1 MEKIKGNLENI
12 NRDNLIY
19 EIRERI
25 LVDLFNESKDYIVPT
40 EELKPNT
47 PLSTILADAYY
58 LHYSLIPIIRME
70 KNENQILENIRLAL
84 LQYINSLTYKKAKI
98 KTELND
104 ELSTYYAILF
114 MKNFINIASGGEGSF
129 SRRASPKKAE
139 EEIAKGKTSRI
150 AKMLEDAA
158 KQAEIDLQKVA
169 NILKI
174 ANFGTKEGDYLKTL
188 KLVDLIKK
196 VDNAEQILRFAIG
209 LIEKMPRFYTKIKR
223 DSTIGTELGGYR
235 LSRNMLKAL
244 ARELAL
250 PEELLLIKLVSQGLL
265 TRRKLLNKLGAIY
278 VLLDKSGSMAGLKTI
293 WSRSVALALFKR
305 SIIEGRKFYLRFFDY
320 RIYRLLQNP
329 EEILSD
335 ILSIKSNGGTDIQKA
350 ILTAIVDL
358 KDSHLRD
365 QTNVII
371 IITDGESKISKLLLR
386 KKLDEVNAR
395 LITIFVGE
403 NERSDNVSNLM
414 EISDKNFFVR
424 PSERDALSLIQ
435 QI

>member
-1 MEKIKGNLENI
+1 MEKIEGNLENI
-12 NRDNLIY
+12 NRDNIIY
-19 EIRERI
+19 GIRERI

-40 EELKPNT
+40 EEIKPNT

-84 LQYINSLTYKKAKI
+84 LHYINGLTYKKAKI

-104 ELSTYYAILF
+104 ELSTYYAILY

-139 EEIAKGKTSRI
+139 QEIAKGKTNRI

-158 KQAEIDLQKVA
+158 
-169 NILKI
+169 KI

-209 LIEKMPRFYTKIKR
+209 LIEKMPKFYTKIKR

-235 LSRNMLKAL
+235 LSRNMLRAL

-305 SIIEGRKFYLRFFDY
+305 SVIEGRKFYLRFFDY

-335 ILSIKSNGGTDIQKA
+335 ILSIKSNGVTDNQKA
-350 ILTAIVDL
+350 ILTALVDL
-358 KDSHLRD
+358 KDSYLRN

-371 IITDGESKISKLLLR
+371 IITDGESKISKILLR
-386 KKLDEVNAR
+386 KKLDEVNAK

-403 NERSDNVSNLM
+403 NERSDNVSNLID
-414 EISDKNFFVR
+414 ISDKNFFVR